1 MLHLYREAL
10 WDRTQN
16 RSSVYSEKL
25 KLNSNMSFVRLSGG
39 SIMSCSFKEHKYKL
53 KVRLRNG
60 RPDLTPSEVLLRDL
74 RQAAVDIRVTQ
85 TVTKGPQMPPRWCA
99 ELTNRYQECGV
110 NVAEWQQLVKAHGD
124 VPVMSRSKVITFR
137 ERDCKRDV
145 SRVMKRVF
153 VTDHS
158 VDYLSLNSSLGEV
171 SLHRLIVDS
180 WS

>member
-39 SIMSCSFKEHKYKL
+39 SIMSCSSKEHKYKL

-85 TVTKGPQMPPRWCA
+85 TVTKGPQMPPR
-99 ELTNRYQECGV
+99 
-110 NVAEWQQLVKAHGD
+110 
-124 VPVMSRSKVITFR
+124 
-137 ERDCKRDV
+137 
-145 SRVMKRVF
+145 
-153 VTDHS
+153 
-158 VDYLSLNSSLGEV
+158 
-171 SLHRLIVDS
+171 
-180 WS
+180 